1 MINRTNKSILTNAGK
16 ALLAKL
22 NADEQ
27 PLVIDQ
33 MVFANIPNIPDYPQ
47 PEDGLPSEYIV
58 HEEPIEQRGRLSE
71 NAVIYSSTLRSSVGP
86 FEFNWT
92 GAYCSE
98 HQTLVTIDHHS
109 LTPKTVDESGV
120 AGNTLVRSLVLE
132 YKDVAAITNI
142 TVEPE
147 SWQYNASQRLSKMD
161 LDVAQSLMDQNGTSW
176 FIENGFLVAN
186 VGAGKFEVKSG
197 VGYVNGFRVNLDY
210 DRSLAT
216 SLTDANVY
224 IDCFRDGS
232 ATGEQFTE
240 YSFVI
245 TESNLQDYVD
255 AQNRQHY
262 VCKLAEIK
270 SAIGTV
276 DLRPKS
282 NLEVGTGNF
291 YAVEGVHVDKAHGV
305 SLDLSVDN
313 RDAIFALKQRLYV
326 PVGVKIRCNF
336 LPDDDVRQI
345 YGEGEVL
352 TRDVWGNEHK
362 FDLFSA
368 THGPRFTPSNRL
380 NMGMRL
386 GTNITVG
393 VIGDSI
399 TDGADASGWSAN
411 PIDSS
416 GNLSSSN
423 YNHNDNGGAGSWFR
437 IFIDNLNTIS
447 AQNAVLGFNASSS
460 GKKLFDGWSYRNF
473 DYGFFQNQAYQNRAP
488 DVLLVAM
495 GVNDN
500 GMLAGNDDFDDY
512 WEQFDKLI
520 RKAWGYGTTVGF
532 VSITNT
538 IKSWSYLEGA
548 IKRSLE
554 RQYRTVEF
562 FDLAKY
568 LEKFRTSGFETSFD
582 LWYDVSNVYDIT
594 HPNDAGHR
602 FLGGAMTKEVLGSQI
617 ATVKDGVNIIPQ
629 TNNDSLVR
637 GYPSGNDYDPVLENV
652 SGGYLD
658 EFRGLSY
665 VASNE
670 NVSCWYFLWCEDN
683 DLSLVCMEPKA
694 NTYNGNGRAHS
705 IKMMLNDFQSEE
717 TTYTVASTGL
727 NSISGYMT
735 TKISKLG
742 YGLNLIR
749 VIYDGQPAK
758 VYLPI
763 MMIRKNESLAVIP
776 MSRRRFADA
785 VKPISLFGGKR
796 NFLNHRFQPTDARDE
811 MPDAV
816 DGKAYPIAGYV
827 KVQTP
832 NGCGVAVFAKELANE
847 GLKVIRKDAGAVTL
861 KYFDGTHIE
870 DISINVSNDW
880 AVTWTAQA
888 GKRGEVTIV
897 GTDGTSATR
906 IIDNLSGG
914 ACLFVNE
921 LSAQGTCIV
930 FGGAMQID

>member
-1 MINRTNKSILTNAGK
+1 MANTTDKSILTAAGK
-16 ALLAKL
+16 SLLAQL
-22 NADEQ
+22 NAEEK
-27 PLVIDQ
+27 PLIIDK
-33 MVFANIPNIPDYPQ
+33 MMFANVPNRPEFPQ
-47 PEDGLPSEYIV
+47 PDDVVPTNDIV
-58 HEEPIEQRGRLSE
+58 HQEQVEQRGRLSE
-71 NAVIYSSTLRSSVGP
+71 NSVIYSTTLTSDVGP

-98 HQTLVTIDHHS
+98 YGVLVTIDHHA
-109 LTPKTVDESGV
+109 LTPKTADEPGV
-120 AGNTLVRSLVLE
+120 AGNTLVRSVVLE
-132 YKDVAAITNI
+132 YKDIAEITNI
-142 TVEPE
+142 TVDA
-147 SWQYNASQRLSKMD
+147 STWQYDSRKRLEKMD
-161 LDVAQSLMDQNGTSW
+161 LDVAKSLMDQNGVSW
-176 FIENGFLVAN
+176 FIEEGLLVTS
-186 VGAGKFEVKSG
+186 VEAGKFKVGLG

-210 DRSLAT
+210 DRNLTT
-216 SLTDANVY
+216 SLTTANVY

-245 TESNLQDYVD
+245 TESNLQDYID
-255 AQNRQHY
+255 AQARQHY

-270 SAIGTV
+270 SATSAV
-276 DLRPKS
+276 DMRPKS
-282 NLEVGTGNF
+282 KFEVGKGDF
-291 YAVEGVHVDKAHGV
+291 YAIDGVHIEKAKGV

-313 RDAIFALKQRLYV
+313 RDAIYSLQQRLYV
-326 PVGVKIRCNF
+326 PLGVQVRCNF

-352 TRDVWGNEHK
+352 TRDAWGNEHK
-362 FDLFSA
+362 FNLHRA
-368 THGPRFTPSNRL
+368 TYGPRFTPSNRL

-399 TDGADASGWSAN
+399 TDGADSSGWSAN
-411 PIDSS
+411 PIDGS

-423 YNHNDNGGAGSWFR
+423 YDHSNNGGAGSWFR
-437 IFIDNLNTIS
+437 IFIENLNTIS
-447 AQNAVLGFNASSS
+447 AKNAVLGFNASSS
-460 GKKLFDGWSYRNF
+460 GKKLVDGWSYRNF

-488 DVLLVAM
+488 DVLFVAM

-500 GMLAGNDDFDDY
+500 GMIADNDDFDTY

-532 VSITNT
+532 VSLTNT

-548 IKRSLE
+548 IKRSID
-554 RQYRTVEF
+554 RQYRTVEV

-617 ATVKDGVNIIPQ
+617 ATVQDGVNIIPQ
-629 TNNDSLVR
+629 TNNDTLVR
-637 GYPSGNDYDPVLENV
+637 GYPSGIDYDPVLENV

-658 EFRGLSY
+658 EFKGLSY
-665 VASNE
+665 VAPNE

-694 NTYNGNGRAHS
+694 NTYNGSGRAHS
-705 IKMMLNDFQSEE
+705 LKTILNDFQSGE

-727 NSISGYMT
+727 SSISSYMT

-742 YGLNLIR
+742 YGLNLVR
-749 VIYDGQPAK
+749 VIYDGQPSK

-763 MMIRKNESLAVIP
+763 MMVRKNEYLSVIP
-776 MSRRRFADA
+776 TIRRRFSNT
-785 VKPISLFGGKR
+785 VKPISLFGSQR
-796 NFLNHRFQPTDARDE
+796 AFLNRKFQPSDARDE
-811 MPDAV
+811 LPDAV
-816 DGKAYPIAGYV
+816 DGKTYPTASYV

-832 NGCGVAVFAKELANE
+832 NNCGVAVFAKEQANE
-847 GLKVIRKDAGAVTL
+847 GLKIIRKDSANITL
-861 KYFDGTHIE
+861 KRFDNTFIE
-870 DISINVSNDW
+870 DIALNVSNDW
-880 AVTWTAQA
+880 AVQWTAQPNKQ
-888 GKRGEVTIV
+888 GQITII
-897 GTDGTSATR
+897 GTDGTSVTR
-906 IIDNLSGG
+906 TLEDLSGG

-921 LSAQGTCIV
+921 SMTQETCIV

>member
-1 MINRTNKSILTNAGK
+1 M
-16 ALLAKL
+16 
-22 NADEQ
+22 
-27 PLVIDQ
+27 
-33 MVFANIPNIPDYPQ
+33 
-47 PEDGLPSEYIV
+47 
-58 HEEPIEQRGRLSE
+58 
-71 NAVIYSSTLRSSVGP
+71 
-86 FEFNWT
+86 
-92 GAYCSE
+92 
-98 HQTLVTIDHHS
+98 
-109 LTPKTVDESGV
+109 
-120 AGNTLVRSLVLE
+120 
-132 YKDVAAITNI
+132 
-142 TVEPE
+142 
-147 SWQYNASQRLSKMD
+147 
-161 LDVAQSLMDQNGTSW
+161 
-176 FIENGFLVAN
+176 
-186 VGAGKFEVKSG
+186 
-197 VGYVNGFRVNLDY
+197 
-210 DRSLAT
+210 
-216 SLTDANVY
+216 
-224 IDCFRDGS
+224 
-232 ATGEQFTE
+232 
-240 YSFVI
+240 
-245 TESNLQDYVD
+245 
-255 AQNRQHY
+255 
-262 VCKLAEIK
+262 
-270 SAIGTV
+270 
-276 DLRPKS
+276 
-282 NLEVGTGNF
+282 
-291 YAVEGVHVDKAHGV
+291 
-305 SLDLSVDN
+305 
-313 RDAIFALKQRLYV
+313 
-326 PVGVKIRCNF
+326 
-336 LPDDDVRQI
+336 
-345 YGEGEVL
+345 
-352 TRDVWGNEHK
+352 
-362 FDLFSA
+362 
-368 THGPRFTPSNRL
+368 
-380 NMGMRL
+380 
-386 GTNITVG
+386 
-393 VIGDSI
+393 
-399 TDGADASGWSAN
+399 
-411 PIDSS
+411 
-416 GNLSSSN
+416 
-423 YNHNDNGGAGSWFR
+423 
-437 IFIDNLNTIS
+437 
-447 AQNAVLGFNASSS
+447 
-460 GKKLFDGWSYRNF
+460 
-473 DYGFFQNQAYQNRAP
+473 
-488 DVLLVAM
+488 
-495 GVNDN
+495 
-500 GMLAGNDDFDDY
+500 
-512 WEQFDKLI
+512 
-520 RKAWGYGTTVGF
+520 
-532 VSITNT
+532 
-538 IKSWSYLEGA
+538 
-548 IKRSLE
+548 
-554 RQYRTVEF
+554 
-562 FDLAKY
+562 
-568 LEKFRTSGFETSFD
+568 
-582 LWYDVSNVYDIT
+582 
-594 HPNDAGHR
+594 
-602 FLGGAMTKEVLGSQI
+602 
-617 ATVKDGVNIIPQ
+617 
-629 TNNDSLVR
+629 
-637 GYPSGNDYDPVLENV
+637 ENV

>member
-1 MINRTNKSILTNAGK
+1 MVNSTQKSILTNAGK
-16 ALLAKL
+16 ALLARL

-27 PLVIDQ
+27 ALVIDK
-33 MVFANIPNIPDYPQ
+33 MVFANIPNRQEFPQ

-58 HEEPIEQRGRLSE
+58 YQEPIEQRGRLSE
-71 NAVIYSSTLRSSVGP
+71 HAVIYSSTLRSSVGP

-98 HQTLVTIDHHS
+98 HETLVTIDHHT
-109 LTPKTVDESGV
+109 LTPKTVDEAGV

-132 YKDVAAITNI
+132 YKDAAAITNI

-147 SWQYNASQRLSKMD
+147 SWQYNASKRLVKMD

-176 FIENGFLVAN
+176 FIEEGFLVTN
-186 VGAGKFEVKSG
+186 VDTGKFKVGSG
-197 VGYVNGFRVNLDY
+197 VGYVNGFRVSLDY
-210 DRSLAT
+210 DRSLTT
-216 SLTDANVY
+216 SLTAANVY
-224 IDCFRDGS
+224 IDCVRDGR

-245 TESNLQDYVD
+245 TEGLLQDYVD
-255 AQNRQHY
+255 DQKRQHY

-270 SAIGTV
+270 SSTHTV

-282 NLEVGTGNF
+282 KLEVGTGEF
-291 YAVEGVHVDKAHGV
+291 YAIDGVHVEKAQGV
-305 SLDLSVDN
+305 SFDLSVDN
-313 RDAIFALKQRLYV
+313 RDTIYSLKQRLYV
-326 PVGVKIRCNF
+326 PLGVKIRCNF

-352 TRDVWGNEHK
+352 TRDIWGNEHK
-362 FDLFSA
+362 FDLYRA

-411 PIDSS
+411 PIDGS
-416 GNLSSSN
+416 GNLRSSN
-423 YNHNDNGGAGSWFR
+423 YDHNKNGGVGSWFR

-460 GKKLFDGWSYRNF
+460 GKKLMDGWSYRNF
-473 DYGFFQNQAYQNRAP
+473 DYGFFQNHAYQNRAP
-488 DVLLVAM
+488 DVLFVAM

-500 GMLAGNDDFDDY
+500 GMIADNDDFDTY

-520 RKAWGYGTTVGF
+520 RKAWGYGSTVGF
-532 VSITNT
+532 VSVTNT

-548 IKRSLE
+548 IKRSLDQ
-554 RQYRTVEF
+554 QYRTVEV

-594 HPNDAGHR
+594 HPNDVGHR

-617 ATVKDGVNIIPQ
+617 ASVQDGVNIIPQ
-629 TNNDSLVR
+629 TNNDTLVR

-658 EFRGLSY
+658 EFKGLSY
-665 VASNE
+665 VAPNE
-670 NVSCWYFLWCEDN
+670 NVSCWYFLWCEDD

-694 NTYNGNGRAHS
+694 NTYNGSGRAHS
-705 IKMMLNDFQSEE
+705 LKVMLNDFQSDE

-727 NSISGYMT
+727 NSISSYMT

-742 YGLNLIR
+742 YGLNLVR
-749 VIYDGQPAK
+749 VIYDGQPSK

-776 MSRRRFADA
+776 TVRRRFSSTL
-785 VKPISLFGGKR
+785 KPISLFGSQR
-796 NFLNHRFQPTDARDE
+796 DFLNRRFQPTDARDE
-811 MPDAV
+811 LPDAV
-816 DGKAYPIAGYV
+816 DGKTYPVAGYV

-832 NGCGVAVFAKELANE
+832 NKCGVAVFAKEQTNE
-847 GLKVIRKDAGAVTL
+847 GLKVIRKDSATISLKRLNDTL
-861 KYFDGTHIE
+861 IE
-870 DISINVSNDW
+870 DIALNVSNDW
-880 AVTWTAQA
+880 AVQWTAQPNKQ
-888 GKRGEVTIV
+888 GQITVV
-897 GTDGTSATR
+897 GTDGTSITR
-906 IIDNLSGG
+906 TIDDLSGG

-921 LSAQGTCIV
+921 STTQETCIV
-930 FGGAMQID
+930 FGGALQID